1 MSLPSEASPRP
12 FTIVV
17 GLKFSDGGAF
27 AVDQAARIAKYM
39 PEAALQLIHIFESSL
54 SKDAAEKM
62 IEHLQ
67 LYANEKIASLG
78 GGNGRA
84 VGVHVR
90 SGDVARALAQM
101 ATDTGA
107 HLIVLGTEAREL
119 PSWRTTHTV
128 ERVMAL
134 APCPVLVAGPKPGP
148 LHASE
153 PTIEPPCSDC
163 VAARSG
169 SSGRQWWCARHAT
182 HALQAHAYSYQRE
195 LPFATPDTLVGPGG

>member
-1 MSLPSEASPRP
+1 MNLESQKSRQP
-12 FTIVV
+12 FNIVV

-27 AVDQAARIAKYM
+27 AVDQAARIAEYM
-39 PEAALQLIHIFESSL
+39 PAAALQLIHIFETPL

-67 LYANEKIASLG
+67 LYADEKIASLG

-119 PSWRTTHTV
+119 PSWRTTRTV

-134 APCPVLVAGPKPGP
+134 APCPVLVAGPKPAP
-148 LHASE
+148 LNASE
-153 PTIEPPCSDC
+153 PTIEPPCPDC
-163 VAARSG
+163 VTARRE
-169 SSGRQWWCARHAT
+169 SSGRQWWCARHSAR
-182 HALQAHAYSYQRE
+182 ALLAHSYSYQRE
-195 LPFATPDTLVGPGG
+195 LPFATPDTLIGPGG